1 MEKANTEAEEH
12 SDSEE
17 SQQLWDESDEGEQE
31 ESEEEGRRLFTI
43 ILFLQALWAME
54 EVILKLKVLTN

>member
-31 ESEEEGRRLFTI
+31 ESEEEGRRFFTI

>member
-31 ESEEEGRRLFTI
+31 ESEEEGRPLFTI

>member
-1 MEKANTEAEEH
+1 MERANTEAEEH

-31 ESEEEGRRLFTI
+31 ESEEEGGSLFTI
-43 ILFLQALWAME
+43 ILFLQALWVMA
-54 EVILKLKVLTN
+54 EVILKLKVLTS

>member
-31 ESEEEGRRLFTI
+31 ESEEEGGSLILI
-43 ILFLQALWAME
+43 IPFLQALWAME
-54 EVILKLKVLTN
+54 EVILNLKVLTN